1 MDRDSLVELTPIR
14 STGRPTG
21 SGDLSRAAEW
31 QSPPLPPPLLFDGE
45 AEMPP
50 SRPIEQQQQQ
60 PLSSSFA
67 RREDLS
73 YIWGTGIAVETFR
86 EEFQNF
92 LETFEICNDNNDN
105 SVLETGERVSC
116 LLGSRR
122 GTTKKY
128 FLQELLR
135 LRLQNRNVLE
145 VDLQILAKACPRVY
159 QQVIS
164 HPMEC
169 LQMMGNVAEE
179 VSQRLAEAASATNMS
194 VSDDY
199 ILRVAPKNLPETIS
213 LRALGPQ
220 HLEQLIAL
228 QGMVVRVSKIIPEI
242 RVAFFQCWF
251 CQHVRRSVVDR
262 GRIFE
267 PTRCDHCG
275 KQYSYKIH
283 HNLSLFEDKQLVRLQ
298 EAPEHLT
305 DGETPVTI
313 SLVVYGDSVDAV
325 VPGDRVIVT
334 GIYRAAPVR
343 LNSNTRIIR
352 SIFATHVD
360 AVHIEHRRAGRNAW
374 KEQQQQ
380 QQQQQQ
386 SKTSSSSTTTTTA
399 NATSNGETLE
409 EDPAM
414 AARFD
419 VFRRIASRPDIYNI
433 LLNSFAR
440 TIWGN
445 EDTKRGILSQLFGGT
460 RKELKSG
467 TFRAEINVLLCGDP
481 GVAKSQLLTQVH
493 EIAPRG
499 VYTSGKGSSS
509 VGLTAYVVQNH
520 ETGELVLEP
529 GALVLSDRGLCCI
542 DEFDKMNEAT
552 RSVLHEV
559 MEQQTLSIAKAGI
572 VAQLNAR
579 TSVLA
584 AANPKESQWNVNL
597 NVVENLQIE
606 PTLLS
611 RFDLIFLLLDRH
623 DPAEDRRLASHVLS
637 LFMEPDEGRKGKT
650 TAATMDDANNNNDN
664 YGRQSGTGGLNS
676 NDGGKPD
683 QSDGQHAE
691 DASGLPTGR
700 GEVVLEHEGE
710 VFLEG
715 TVDAPYMPPR
725 ILSQYIALARET
737 VHPRLTEASHKQLAT
752 SYVEMRR
759 ARGGTRTVSATL
771 RQLESMI
778 RLAEARCKMRFG
790 ASVSVEDVREA
801 KWLISAA
808 LKEAATDPQTGLINL
823 DMFSAP
829 DPTRQTV
836 EGSMM
841 RLEHVIDRRYRPAG
855 RSSATVNE
863 LRLALNEALG
873 GGVRPLAPTQ
883 FMELLAL
890 MAGGEHIKSFTA
902 TSVTFADKNS

>member
-14 STGRPTG
+14 LSMQH
-21 SGDLSRAAEW
+21 DLSQSPTQAAAAAEAVMAGA
-31 QSPPLPPPLLFDGE
+31 PRMFLGDD
-45 AEMPP
+45 AEVPP
-50 SRPIEQQQQQ
+50 SEGHQP
-60 PLSSSFA
+60 PLSSSSA
-67 RREDLS
+67 LLRREDLS
-73 YIWGTGIAVETFR
+73 YIWGTNIAVETFR
-86 EEFQNF
+86 EEFQRF
-92 LETFEICNDNNDN
+92 LETFEMHTD
-105 SVLETGERVSC
+105 STGGWPGIVGEHV
-116 LLGSRR
+116 
-122 GTTKKY
+122 GTGGGNRKY

-135 LRLQNRNVLE
+135 LRLQNRSVLE
-145 VDLQILAKACPRVY
+145 MDMQLLSKSCPRLY
-159 QQVIS
+159 HQVVA

-169 LQMMGNVAEE
+169 LQMMANVAED
-179 VSQRLAEAASATNMS
+179 VCQRLATASSYLPMP
-194 VSDDY
+194 DDF
-199 ILRVAPKNLPETIS
+199 ILRVAPKNLPEIIS
-213 LRALGPQ
+213 LRGLGPQ

-242 RVAFFQCWF
+242 RVAFFQCWY
-251 CQHVRRSVVDR
+251 CQNVRRSVVDR

-275 KQYSYKIH
+275 KNYSYRIQ
-283 HNLSLFEDKQLVRLQ
+283 HNLSLFDDKQLVRLQ
-298 EAPEHLT
+298 EAPEHLS

-313 SLVVYGDSVDAV
+313 SVVVYGDSVDAV
-325 VPGDRVIVT
+325 VPGDRVVVT

-343 LNSNTRIIR
+343 LNSTTRCIR

-360 AVHIEHRRAGRNAW
+360 AVHIEHRRAGRHLW
-374 KEQQQQ
+374 KKQQQPLTP
-380 QQQQQQ
+380 
-386 SKTSSSSTTTTTA
+386 S
-399 NATSNGETLE
+399 LE
-409 EDPAM
+409 AEEGLSEDPAE
-414 AARFD
+414 AARRD
-419 VFRRIASRPDIYNI
+419 VFRRIASRPDIYDI

-445 EDTKRGILSQLFGGT
+445 EDVKRGILSQLFGGT

-467 TFRAEINVLLCGDP
+467 TFRAEINVILCGDP
-481 GVAKSQLLTQVH
+481 GVAKSQLLSQVH

-509 VGLTAYVVQNH
+509 VGLTAFVVQNH

-542 DEFDKMNEAT
+542 DEFDKMNEST

-572 VAQLNAR
+572 IAQLNAR

-623 DPAEDRRLASHVLS
+623 DPTEDRRLASHVLS
-637 LFMEPDEGRKGKT
+637 LFMEPDEGSRRAT
-650 TAATMDDANNNNDN
+650 TSSSSPELGNNNDTDN
-664 YGRQSGTGGLNS
+664 EEDRGRNGNMRSQGV
-676 NDGGKPD
+676 PM
-683 QSDGQHAE
+683 GQA
-691 DASGLPTGR
+691 AT
-700 GEVVLEHEGE
+700 VLEHEGE

-715 TVDAPYMPPR
+715 TNDAPYMPPR
-725 ILSQYIALARET
+725 VLSQYIALARET

-759 ARGGTRTVSATL
+759 ARGSSRTVSATL

-790 ASVSVEDVREA
+790 AEVTVEDVKEA

-836 EGSMM
+836 EGSML
-841 RLEHVIDRRYRPAG
+841 RLEHIIGRRYLAAG
-855 RSSATVNE
+855 RNSATVNE
-863 LRLALNEALG
+863 LRQAFNESLVG
-873 GGVRPLAPTQ
+873 GMRPLAIAQ

-890 MAGGEHIKSFTA
+890 MAGGEHVKSFSA
-902 TSVTFADKNS
+902 TSVIFADEGP

>member
-1 MDRDSLVELTPIR
+1 MNGDPLVELTPLRSSIR
-14 STGRPTG
+14 HDT
-21 SGDLSRAAEW
+21 A
-31 QSPPLPPPLLFDGE
+31 QSPSHAVAEGGAGAPPPPLS
-45 AEMPP
+45 A
-50 SRPIEQQQQQ
+50 
-60 PLSSSFA
+60 SFA

-73 YIWGTGIAVETFR
+73 YIWGTDIAVETFR
-86 EEFQNF
+86 EEFQRF
-92 LETFEICNDNNDN
+92 LETFEVHVDSNGG
-105 SVLETGERVSC
+105 LRETLGAGVST
-116 LLGSRR
+116 GSGQR
-122 GTTKKY
+122 GVGARKY

-135 LRLQNRNVLE
+135 LRLQNRSVLE
-145 VDLQILAKACPRVY
+145 VDMQLLARSCPRLY
-159 QQVIS
+159 HQVVA

-169 LQMMGNVAEE
+169 LQMMGNVAED
-179 VSQRLAEAASATNMS
+179 VCQRLAAAFPEAPL
-194 VSDDY
+194 SDDFV
-199 ILRVAPKNLPETIS
+199 LRVAPKNLPETVS
-213 LRALGPQ
+213 LRGLGPQ

-242 RVAFFQCWF
+242 RVAFFQCWY

-275 KQYSYKIH
+275 KHYSYRIH

-313 SLVVYGDSVDAV
+313 SVAVYGDSVDVV
-325 VPGDRVIVT
+325 VPGDRVVVT

-343 LNSNTRIIR
+343 LNSNTRSIR

-360 AVHIEHRRAGRNAW
+360 AVHIEHRRAGRKLW
-374 KEQQQQ
+374 KMQQQQ
-380 QQQQQQ
+380 PQ
-386 SKTSSSSTTTTTA
+386 
-399 NATSNGETLE
+399 TL
-409 EDPAM
+409 PAGSDEGLSENPAE
-414 AARFD
+414 AARRD
-419 VFRRIASRPDIYNI
+419 VFRRIASRQDIYSI

-445 EDTKRGILSQLFGGT
+445 EEVKRGILAQLFGGT

-467 TFRAEINVLLCGDP
+467 TFRAEINVILCGDP
-481 GVAKSQLLTQVH
+481 GVAKSQLLSQVH

-509 VGLTAYVVQNH
+509 VGLTAFVVQNQ

-572 VAQLNAR
+572 IAQLNAR

-623 DPAEDRRLASHVLS
+623 DPTEDRRLASHVLS
-637 LFMEPDEGRKGKT
+637 LFMESDVGSRRT
-650 TAATMDDANNNNDN
+650 TNTAATSRSNNSHRSNTTSAAELGGATDPDN
-664 YGRQSGTGGLNS
+664 EEG
-676 NDGGKPD
+676 
-683 QSDGQHAE
+683 E
-691 DASGLPTGR
+691 DEEAGENGNVALRGLPMR
-700 GEVVLEHEGE
+700 QVAAVLEHEGE

-715 TVDAPYMPPR
+715 TEDAPYMPPR
-725 ILSQYIALARET
+725 VLSQYIALARET
-737 VHPRLTEASHKQLAT
+737 VHPRLTEASHKQLAA

-759 ARGGTRTVSATL
+759 ARGSSRTVSATL

-790 ASVSVEDVREA
+790 AEVTVEDVKEA

-836 EGSMM
+836 EGSML
-841 RLEHVIDRRYRPAG
+841 RLEHIIDGRYLAAG
-855 RSSATVNE
+855 RTSATVNE
-863 LRLALNEALG
+863 LRQALNESLSG
-873 GGVRPLAPTQ
+873 GIRPLAIAQ

-890 MAGGEHIKSFTA
+890 MAGGEHVKSFSA
-902 TSVTFADKNS
+902 TSVIFADRDS

>member
-1 MDRDSLVELTPIR
+1 MDRDLLVELTPLR
-14 STGRPTG
+14 HAPRPAA
-21 SGDLSRAAEW
+21 SQSLSRAGEDAPAR
-31 QSPPLPPPLLFDGE
+31 QLFSFGVDE
-45 AEMPP
+45 RMPP
-50 SRPIEQQQQQ
+50 Q
-60 PLSSSFA
+60 PAGPSTSFA

-86 EEFQNF
+86 EEFQHF
-92 LETFEICNDNNDN
+92 LETFETNTDGDGLQPRE
-105 SVLETGERVSC
+105 SGGRMS
-116 LLGSRR
+116 GG
-122 GTTKKY
+122 GTRKF

-135 LRLQNRNVLE
+135 LRQRDCNVLE
-145 VDLQILAKACPRVY
+145 VDLQLLARSLPRMY
-159 QQVIS
+159 QQIIS

-169 LQMMGNVAEE
+169 LQMMGSVAEN
-179 VSQRLAEAASATNMS
+179 VSQRLVAAFL
-194 VSDDY
+194 SDSTISDEY
-199 ILRVAPKNLPETIS
+199 TLRVAPKNLPETTS
-213 LRALGPQ
+213 LRGLGPQ

-228 QGMVVRVSKIIPEI
+228 QGMVVRVSRIIPEI
-242 RVAFFQCWF
+242 RVAFFQCWY
-251 CQHVRRSVVDR
+251 CQHARRSVVDR

-275 KQYSYKIH
+275 KEYSYGIRE
-283 HNLSLFEDKQLVRLQ
+283 NLSLFGDKQLVRLQ

-313 SLVVYGDSVDAV
+313 SLVLYGDAVDTV
-325 VPGDRVIVT
+325 VPGDRVVVT

-360 AVHIEHRRAGRNAW
+360 CVHIEHRRTGRSSW
-374 KEQQQQ
+374 KGQQQQ
-380 QQQQQQ
+380 QTG
-386 SKTSSSSTTTTTA
+386 TSDD
-399 NATSNGETLE
+399 GGFQ
-409 EDPAM
+409 EDPAE
-414 AARFD
+414 AARRD
-419 VFRRIASRPDIYNI
+419 VFYRISSRPDIYNI

-445 EDTKRGILSQLFGGT
+445 EDVKRGILSQLFGGT

-467 TFRAEINVLLCGDP
+467 TFRAEINVILCGDP
-481 GVAKSQLLTQVH
+481 GVAKSQLLSQVH

-509 VGLTAYVVQNH
+509 VGLTAFVVQNN

-572 VAQLNAR
+572 IAQLNAR

-623 DPAEDRRLASHVLS
+623 DPTEDRRLASHVLS
-637 LFMEPDEGRKGKT
+637 LFMVPDEGRRQNMSATTSAKPGDAGAKEKGDDS
-650 TAATMDDANNNNDN
+650 DDASEAGN
-664 YGRQSGTGGLNS
+664 GGLR
-676 NDGGKPD
+676 
-683 QSDGQHAE
+683 
-691 DASGLPTGR
+691 GLPTSRAG
-700 GEVVLEHEGE
+700 VVLEHEGE

-715 TVDAPYMPPR
+715 TADAPYMSPR

-737 VHPRLTEASHKQLAT
+737 VFPRLTEASHKQLAT

-759 ARGGTRTVSATL
+759 ARGNRRTVSATL

-790 ASVSVEDVREA
+790 TEVTVEDVKEA

-836 EGSMM
+836 EGSML
-841 RLEHVIDRRYRPAG
+841 RLEHIIDRHYIALG
-855 RSSATVNE
+855 RSSASVNE
-863 LRLALNEALG
+863 LRQALNESLG
-873 GGVRPLAPTQ
+873 PGIRPLMTTQ

-890 MAGGEHIKSFTA
+890 MAGGEHVKSFTPTTVA
-902 TSVTFADKNS
+902 FADKGV